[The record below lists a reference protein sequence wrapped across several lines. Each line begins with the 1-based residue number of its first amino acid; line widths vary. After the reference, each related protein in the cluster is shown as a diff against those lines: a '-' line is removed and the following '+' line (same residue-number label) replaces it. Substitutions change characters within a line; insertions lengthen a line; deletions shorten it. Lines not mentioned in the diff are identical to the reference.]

1 MSNDLGQREVCA
13 VTALGHGD
21 DLDVFKPHRTRRVLE
36 IEEIDRK
43 HNKESEDMK
52 IMV

>member
-13 VTALGHGD
+13 VTALGQIWTTSQLTE
-21 DLDVFKPHRTRRVLE
+21 LDEIKKIDETRE
-36 IEEIDRK
+36 
-43 HNKESEDMK
+43 KESEDMK